1 LWITAGAGRIRTLD
15 AADIEISQGTT
26 LRHVNLDAQ
35 TATIVALVGI
45 IVGVVGI
52 AIGVIALSKL
62 SRLHRSY
69 SLLRVD
75 EGKETLLDVL
85 SRTREEFA
93 ELSDDVKGID
103 YSLSQL
109 QRGLSIALRHVAVT
123 RYDALDNMGGRYSFS
138 AALVD
143 DYGDGLVIT
152 SIHGRSET
160 RSYLK
165 SIVGGVSEI
174 DLSPEEK
181 NAVAAALRGGA

>member
-1 LWITAGAGRIRTLD
+1 MVC
-15 AADIEISQGTT
+15 SGTT
-26 LRHVNLDAQ
+26 LRHMDLDAQ

-45 IVGVVGI
+45 VVGAI
-52 AIGVIALSKL
+52 GIVIGVIALAKL

-69 SLLRVD
+69 ALLEVA
-75 EGKETLLDVL
+75 EGRDSFLDVL
-85 SRTREEFA
+85 ARTREEFA
-93 ELSDDVKGID
+93 ELSDDVKGLD
-103 YSLSQL
+103 YSVGQVT
-109 QRGLSIALRHVAVT
+109 RGLSIALRHVAVV

-143 DYGDGLVIT
+143 DFGDGLIIT
-152 SIHGRSET
+152 SFHGRSET

-181 NAVAAALRGGA
+181 EAVTIALRGGK

>member
-1 LWITAGAGRIRTLD
+1 M
-15 AADIEISQGTT
+15 
-26 LRHVNLDAQ
+26 NLDAQ
-35 TATIVALVGI
+35 TATIVALVG
-45 IVGVVGI
+45 VVVG
-52 AIGVIALSKL
+52 AVGMAMGVIAISKV

-69 SLLRVD
+69 SFLEVA
-75 EGKETLLDVL
+75 EGRESFLDVV

-93 ELSDDVKGID
+93 GVSREVKSLDRFVGQLS
-103 YSLSQL
+103 
-109 QRGLSIALRHVAVT
+109 RGLSIALRHVAVV

-143 DYGDGLVIT
+143 DYGDGLIIT

-181 NAVAAALRGGA
+181 EAVTLALHGGK

>member
-1 LWITAGAGRIRTLD
+1 MRR
-15 AADIEISQGTT
+15 TT
-26 LRHVNLDAQ
+26 LRLVNLDAQ

-75 EGKETLLDVL
+75 EGRETLLDVL
-85 SRTREEFA
+85 ARTREEFA

>member
-1 LWITAGAGRIRTLD
+1 M
-15 AADIEISQGTT
+15 
-26 LRHVNLDAQ
+26 NLDAQ
-35 TATIVALVGI
+35 TATIVALVG
-45 IVGVVGI
+45 VVVG
-52 AIGVIALSKL
+52 AVGMAMGVIAISKL

-69 SLLRVD
+69 SFLEVA
-75 EGKETLLDVL
+75 EGRESFLDVV

-93 ELSDDVKGID
+93 GVSREVKSLDRFVGQLS
-103 YSLSQL
+103 
-109 QRGLSIALRHVAVT
+109 RGLSIALRHVAVV

-143 DYGDGLVIT
+143 DYGDGLIIT

-181 NAVAAALRGGA
+181 EAVTLALRGGK